1 MWFSIML
8 AARSC
13 SPKAGPVAAILLTL
27 PPWLPK
33 LPSAPAE
40 QTFPLMAMARKSK
53 DGQGRLTTLR
63 ISGPCSPEMCVV
75 TSFMSY
81 SRPGI
86 PFVFCSTEGF
96 LIFFTKPIFAGGGN
110 NQLLWGCS
118 LLYLFANS
126 QQQSN
131 LSKGLK
137 KRERDNP
144 GKVNRRDG
152 YFSSY
157 RIPRNKKRMSYTY
170 INNSHP

>member
-53 DGQGRLTTLR
+53 DGQGRLTTLQ

-96 LIFFTKPIFAGGGN
+96 LIFFTKPIFAGGGK
-110 NQLLWGCS
+110 QSAFMG
-118 LLYLFANS
+118 LFAPLFICKFS
-126 QQQSN
+126 ATVKLEQGI
-131 LSKGLK
+131 KK
-137 KRERDNP
+137 KRERQSRKGEQAGWVFFFLP
-144 GKVNRRDG
+144 
-152 YFSSY
+152 Y
-157 RIPRNKKRMSYTY
+157 PTE
-170 INNSHP
+170 

>member
-13 SPKAGPVAAILLTL
+13 SPKVGPVAAILLTL